1 MSPNLLIA
9 SQLSQHVTPVVP
21 DVVDDLV
28 DDLVDYAASNIC
40 VSTNTAVPLMDE
52 RERYIDQLMA
62 EIESLQVRLPIH
74 SLLQSDQTFPFLSLV
89 IIRVYLL
96 DKKHFERICVTM

>member
-1 MSPNLLIA
+1 MPSLPDTPPNFLIA
-9 SQLSQHVTPVVP
+9 AELSQHVTPVAVVP

-62 EIESLQVRLPIH
+62 EIES
-74 SLLQSDQTFPFLSLV
+74 FPLIPFFN
-89 IIRVYLL
+89 RPG
-96 DKKHFERICVTM
+96 